1 MSSRII
7 GLTLLI
13 LLIGC
18 NRTGSTPKPNPNTP
32 NKPASSTTA
41 TPTTTPTT
49 TPTATPIATP
59 TVGHENSDPNTLS
72 SEAQLALKL
81 INQARATGRTCK
93 DDKLN
98 EGFFAAAKPVAWN
111 LKLEASAHN
120 HSSDMRQ
127 KNYFAHASPSGVTL
141 QKRLEK
147 VGYIWRMIG
156 ENIAAGQPTLERAVE
171 GWIGSAG
178 HCAVLM
184 NAEFTQMGLGRV
196 DGTNENT
203 YKVYWTLD
211 FGTPR

>member
-1 MSSRII
+1 MFLRIV
-7 GLTLLI
+7 GLTVLVMF
-13 LLIGC
+13 IGC
-18 NRTGSTPKPNPNTP
+18 NRTGNPTKPV
-32 NKPASSTTA
+32 
-41 TPTTTPTT
+41 PTTSVKPTT
-49 TPTATPIATP
+49 SAPRA
-59 TVGHENSDPNTLS
+59 GHETSNPSTLN

-93 DDKLN
+93 DDKKD
-98 EGFFAAAKPVAWN
+98 EGYFAAAKPVGWN
-111 LKLEASAHN
+111 LKLEASARN
-120 HSSDMRQ
+120 HSTDMRLG
-127 KNYFAHASPSGVTL
+127 NYFAHASPSGVTL

-184 NAEFTQMGLGRV
+184 NADFTQMGLGRV
-196 DGTNENT
+196 DGANENT

>member
-1 MSSRII
+1 MLRVF
-7 GLTLLI
+7 GLIFLLC
-13 LLIGC
+13 LIGC
-18 NRTGSTPKPNPNTP
+18 NRTGNPAKPTQTTLT
-32 NKPASSTTA
+32 KPSSTMPRA
-41 TPTTTPTT
+41 
-49 TPTATPIATP
+49 
-59 TVGHENSDPNTLS
+59 GHETSDPSTLT

-93 DDKLN
+93 DDKKN
-98 EGFFAAAKPVAWN
+98 EGYFAAAKPVGWN

-120 HSSDMRQ
+120 HSTDMKQR
-127 KNYFAHASPSGVTL
+127 NYFAHASPNGVTL

-184 NAEFTQMGLGRV
+184 NAEFTQIGLGRV
-196 DGTNENT
+196 DGSVENT

>member
-1 MSSRII
+1 MLRIL
-7 GLTLLI
+7 GLIFLI
-13 LLIGC
+13 CLISC
-18 NRTGSTPKPNPNTP
+18 NRTGNPAKPTPTTSAKPNPSAP
-32 NKPASSTTA
+32 RA
-41 TPTTTPTT
+41 
-49 TPTATPIATP
+49 
-59 TVGHENSDPNTLS
+59 GHEISDPSTLN

-81 INQARATGRTCK
+81 INQARASGRICK

-98 EGFFAAAKPVAWN
+98 EGYFAAAKPVGWN
-111 LKLEASAHN
+111 LKLEASARS
-120 HSSDMRQ
+120 HSTDMKQ
-127 KNYFAHASPSGVTL
+127 KDYFAHASPSGVTL

-147 VGYIWRMIG
+147 VGYIWQIIG

-196 DGTNENT
+196 DGSSENT
-203 YKVYWTLD
+203 YKVYWTMD